1 MREAVLCG
9 GEVAVR
15 GGGGCMR
22 EEVRVCMG
30 GCVGV
35 YQRCE
40 EGGVLVS
47 VEVQTGMDVREQPSR
62 SWGPTLTE
70 MSVCVMQG

>member
-1 MREAVLCG
+1 M
-9 GEVAVR
+9 
-15 GGGGCMR
+15 
-22 EEVRVCMG
+22 
-30 GCVGV
+30 GV

-47 VEVQTGMDVREQPSR
+47 VEVQTGMDVGEQPSR

-70 MSVCVMQG
+70 MSVCDAKGVSGVWLHSLASWTYLP